1 MRNVIYLAVLL
12 AAAPVAAQPD
22 AESGS
27 EPRTCQVT
35 IARAPDD
42 VRQVI
47 ETWVRTEPQ
56 CSIALEV
63 RIVPTDG
70 GLYLIAHDEQG
81 RIRERIVPDAQTA
94 GVLVASWIADDN
106 APPPAPA
113 ADPFSTRTPISA
125 VAPVASS
132 ESISAPGMVPISIE
146 AGVSASNGSRGKWL
160 AVGALLP
167 MTGTSAVGVRGELDA
182 WRRGA
187 WTIGAAASYAE
198 SSMDLYTATGWGSM
212 SATDLKMTAYVARA
226 WRFGRWQL
234 RPSLGLGFIYAEGSG
249 YISDPGTSIEVDGTF
264 PTAEGSL
271 FLSRELGKQ
280 WAAYGGP
287 LATIIAQ
294 RFDEPYYSSTPMTVM
309 RSDIDLALFAG
320 VRHRL

>member
-12 AAAPVAAQPD
+12 AAAPAGAEPD
-22 AESGS
+22 APPST
-27 EPRTCQVT
+27 EPGTCRVT

-42 VRQVI
+42 VRQVV
-47 ETWVRTEPQ
+47 ETWVRSEAQ

-70 GLYLIAHDEQG
+70 GLYLLAQDEQG
-81 RIRERIVPDAQTA
+81 RIRDRIVPDAQTA

-113 ADPFSTRTPISA
+113 PDPFSTRAPAASGPV
-125 VAPVASS
+125 VAA
-132 ESISAPGMVPISIE
+132 ESINPPGMVPISIA
-146 AGVSASNGSRGKWL
+146 AGMSNTKPSRDKWL
-160 AVGALLP
+160 ALGALVP
-167 MTGTSAVGVRGELDA
+167 MTGTSGVGLRGEIDA

-187 WTIGAAASYAE
+187 WTLGAAASYTE
-198 SSMDLYTATGWGSM
+198 SSMDLYTSTGWGSM
-212 SATDLKMTAYVARA
+212 GATDLKVIAYVGRP

-234 RPSLGLGFIYAEGSG
+234 RPSMGVGFIYAEGSG
-249 YISDPGTSIEVDGTF
+249 YISDPGTSIDVDGTF

-271 FLSRELGKQ
+271 VLSRDLGKQ

-294 RFDEPYYSSTPMTVM
+294 RFDEPTYSSTPMTVM
-309 RSDIDLALFAG
+309 RSDIDFALFAG

>member
-1 MRNVIYLAVLL
+1 MRNVIYLAALV
-12 AAAPVAAQPD
+12 AAAPAAADP
-22 AESGS
+22 GPGT
-27 EPRTCQVT
+27 EPGACQVT

-42 VRQVI
+42 VRQVV
-47 ETWVRTEPQ
+47 ETWVHSEPQ

-70 GLYLIAHDEQG
+70 GLYLLAQDEQG
-81 RIRERIVPDAQTA
+81 RIRDRIVPDAQTA

-106 APPPAPA
+106 APPPPAPA
-113 ADPFSTRTPISA
+113 PDPFATRAPAPITA
-125 VAPVASS
+125 A
-132 ESISAPGMVPISIE
+132 ESINPPGMVPIAIVT
-146 AGVSASNGSRGKWL
+146 GASGGTPSRDKWL
-160 AVGALLP
+160 ALGALAPL
-167 MTGTSAVGVRGELDA
+167 TGTSGVGLRGELDV

-187 WTIGAAASYAE
+187 WTFGAAASYTE
-198 SSMDLYTATGWGSM
+198 SSMDLYTSTGWGSM
-212 SATDLKMTAYVARA
+212 GATDLKMIAYVGRP

-234 RPSLGLGFIYAEGSG
+234 RPAMGIGFIYAEGTG
-249 YISDPGTSIEVDGTF
+249 YVSDPATSIDVDGTF

-271 FLSRELGKQ
+271 VISRDLGKQ

-294 RFDEPYYSSTPMTVM
+294 RFDEPYYTSTPMTVL
-309 RSDIDLALFAG
+309 RNDIDFALFAG